1 MSHLRCCL
9 PLIMKATDP
18 ALYQKKNFQV
28 NKRWAPSAS
37 RLKQPPRAK
46 QLADDNSYFIINN
59 DTTQKDRQVL
69 YH

>member
-1 MSHLRCCL
+1 
-9 PLIMKATDP
+9 MKATDP

-46 QLADDNSYFIINN
+46 QLADDNHFTINN
-59 DTTQKDRQVL
+59 ETTQKDRQVL
-69 YH
+69 FH